1 MSSLFIN
8 IRIDKKEKFDLFK
21 VTLPDIENLFNEC
34 HIKIRGELAN
44 DCIIFA
50 KELFTDRAKFYQEIE
65 ESDWVAASLIMIK
78 NVKSRSIFFYLED
91 HKLIK
96 SADNL
101 KLVLNEF
108 DESKLDCLCYS
119 FFRASRLDVK
129 NLLPLNPKKKNQFSE
144 FLLNKENIKLI
155 RKISPL
161 YCIFSVA
168 SIFSTEYFTKIL
180 HEENKKYK
188 IYFKKLTTLVAIVFP
203 LPKYRIIF
211 NYINFFL
218 SFINSR
224 LCIDPFDAP
233 FNLERL
239 VKDMNIFELNSYK
252 EKWKYGILHNELFAN
267 FDDDNNAYGESLI
280 KRGLYPFDLK
290 KKVNTD
296 FNNSINFNLKINKG
310 DSYDCTYYS
319 QIHRIR
325 SCPRVSIKVNSGK
338 LSIKYKDDNIILAK
352 NNCQSFY
359 TNLSPI
365 IYCIEDAE
373 ISMSIYDE
381 CFRQ

>member
-1 MSSLFIN
+1 MTALFIN
-8 IRIDKKEKFDLFK
+8 LKIDNKEKFDLFK
-21 VTLPDIENLFNEC
+21 ATLSDIEHLFNEC
-34 HIKIRGELAN
+34 HIKIRGELAI
-44 DCIIFA
+44 DCLIFT
-50 KELFTDRAKFYQEIE
+50 KELFSDRATFYQELQE
-65 ESDWVAASLIMIK
+65 NDWIAATLVMIN

-91 HKLIK
+91 HKLT
-96 SADNL
+96 SSPDDLN
-101 KLVLNEF
+101 LVLKEF
-108 DESKLDCLCYS
+108 DEHKLDYICYS
-119 FFRASRLDVK
+119 FFRASRLDTN
-129 NLLPLNPKKKNQFSE
+129 NLLPLNPKKRRKFSE
-144 FLLNKENIKLI
+144 FILNSKNIKLI
-155 RKISPL
+155 KKISPL
-161 YCIFSVA
+161 YATFSLV
-168 SIFSTEYFTKIL
+168 SISSTDYFKKIL
-180 HEENKKYK
+180 RDENKKYK
-188 IYFKKLTTLVAIVFP
+188 FYSRKLSSLLFIIFSY
-203 LPKYRIIF
+203 PKYRVII
-211 NYINFFL
+211 NLINFFL
-218 SFINSR
+218 SFINLR
-224 LCIDPFDAP
+224 LCFNPINSP
-233 FNLERL
+233 FNMEKLNIE
-239 VKDMNIFELNSYK
+239 MNIFELNSYK

-373 ISMSIYDE
+373 ISMSIHDE